1 MSRELLSDRL
11 INKVTIITGASS
23 GLGRAIALAFAANGA
38 GPILCA
44 DLGPNARGTWGVDEP
59 GVPTHE
65 LINSRYG
72 DGRALFIKTDVTVAA
87 DVENM
92 VKEAVKAGGRLDVLV
107 NNAGT
112 GGTETAGK
120 IHEMTEQTWDFT
132 MTINARSVFLGTK
145 YAIAQ
150 FLAQSPHK
158 QSGHRGWIIN
168 TASMLGIVGL
178 QPSAA
183 AYCASK
189 GAVVL
194 LTKQV
199 AVEYAKDKIHCN
211 ALCPGYLKTPMTE
224 PIYNDV
230 ATREGIN
237 AMTPWGEWGLP
248 EDVAKCAVFLASDDA
263 AYVTGVP
270 LVIDGGYT
278 AQ

>member
-1 MSRELLSDRL
+1 MSRDLLSNRL
-11 INKVTIITGASS
+11 IDKVTIITGASS

-38 GPILCA
+38 GPIVCA
-44 DLGPNARGTWGVDEP
+44 DLVPNARGTWGVDEP
-59 GVPTHE
+59 EVPTHE
-65 LINSRYG
+65 LINNRYG
-72 DGRALFIKTDVTVAA
+72 DSRAVFVKTDVTVAA
-87 DVENM
+87 DVDNM
-92 VKEAVKAGGRLDVLV
+92 VKEAVKAGGRLDVIV

-132 MTINARSVFLGTK
+132 MNINARSVFLGTK

-150 FLAQSPHK
+150 FLAQPPHES
-158 QSGHRGWIIN
+158 SGHRGWIIN

-199 AVEYAKDKIHCN
+199 AVEYAKDKIH
-211 ALCPGYLKTPMTE
+211 YLKTPMTE